1 MISYEELLNDIKKN
15 KYANCYVFCG
25 MDEKLIKESVNAI
38 IDNALNKDFLELNYA
53 KFDGNN
59 IDFDTIMNACETMPF
74 MDSKKVVQIFRA
86 NFLSDNKIKNSSS
99 EAEDVTFNKLNKYLD
114 NLPEHCILILYY
126 VYQNDREKLSTKV
139 KKIQNKAC
147 VGEFNKLKGMNLER
161 KIKLIFDEKG
171 KDIGKTELGLFCSLV
186 DNNLEVVY
194 GEIEKLC
201 AYTLGRDIKKEDIIA
216 LLPRKNDN
224 DIFDLVDFISQ
235 KKAEKALDILNEL
248 LFRGEKCTS
257 IIAMIERQFKLILM
271 IKLGLDNGK
280 NKDILSKELRLH
292 PYICEKM
299 IAQSRKFQIK
309 GLQKAIMNC
318 LETERVLKSSSTDD
332 KTEMELLI
340 ISTLTA

>member
-1 MISYEELLNDIKKN
+1 MISYEELLNDIKKD
-15 KYANCYVFCG
+15 KFANCYIFCG

-38 IDNALNKDFLELNYA
+38 INNALNKDFLELNYA

-74 MDSKKVVQIFRA
+74 MDSRKVVQVFRA
-86 NFLSDNKIKNSSS
+86 NFLSDNKIKNSSP
-99 EAEDVTFNKLNKYLD
+99 EAEDATFSKLNKYMD
-114 NLPEHCILILYY
+114 NLPDHCILIMYY
-126 VYQNDREKLSTKV
+126 VYQNDREKLSSKV
-139 KKIQNKAC
+139 KKLQNKVC
-147 VGEFNKLKGMNLER
+147 VGEFNKLKGINLEK

-171 KDIGKTELGLFCSLV
+171 KDIGKAELGLFCSLV

-194 GEIEKLC
+194 AEIEKLS
-201 AYTLGRDIKKEDIIA
+201 AYTLGRDIKKEDVVC

-257 IIAMIERQFKLILM
+257 ILAMIERQFKLILQL
-271 IKLGLDNGK
+271 KLGLGNGK
-280 NKDILSKELRLH
+280 NKDTLAKELRLH

-299 IAQSRKFQIK
+299 ITQSRKFEIK
-309 GLQKAIMNC
+309 GLQKAIRNC
-318 LETERVLKSSSTDD
+318 LETEKTLKSSSVDN
-332 KTEMELLI
+332 KTEMELLV
-340 ISTLTA
+340 ISTLNA